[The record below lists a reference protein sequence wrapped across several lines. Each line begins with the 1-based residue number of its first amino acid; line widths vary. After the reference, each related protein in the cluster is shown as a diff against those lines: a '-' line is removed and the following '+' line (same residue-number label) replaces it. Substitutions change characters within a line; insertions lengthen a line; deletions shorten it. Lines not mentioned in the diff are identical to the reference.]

1 METANNNK
9 RGPLPVSEQLCF
21 SIYSLNLAMNKLY
34 RKVLKDIGLTYPQY
48 LVMLALWENDGL
60 SVNEIGEKLDLDSAT
75 LTPLLKRMESSGLL
89 SRARS
94 AEDERVVIVSL
105 TATGKKLRPKA
116 EQVQN
121 TVGKATACTIPE
133 LQRLTRQLRDL
144 KKQVLKTEES

>member
-1 METANNNK
+1 METMNNK

-34 RKVLKDIGLTYPQY
+34 RKALKDIDLTYPQY
-48 LVMLALWENDGL
+48 LVMLVLWETDNL

-89 SRARS
+89 SRQRS

-105 TATGKKLRPKA
+105 TTAGKKLRAKG

-121 TVGKATACTIPE
+121 TVGKATACT
-133 LQRLTRQLRDL
+133 LQEIQRMTRQLRDL
-144 KKQVLKTEES
+144 KNQVLKADD